1 MHYIIFH
8 YIMCYLFPEATT
20 TVFESFTNS
29 TEKHLRWS
37 LFFSLKWWN
46 YITAFVLYE
55 KAVLLQKFFLIDWFH
70 ECLKNT
76 TELLLFYGEYFYGFS
91 KSDLWK
97 HWKKTLFISQQ
108 KYLYLYLYI
117 YIYISISI
125 YLYLYIYIQF
135 FTTFKLQNLQLQI
148 QSCVSFQLKLEI
160 CAAPLTSFCFLC
172 VTNAFRKQPTNW
184 SNNSWAN
191 FCCTSSESWIF
202 LLSIWAIP
210 RSIK

>member
-1 MHYIIFH
+1 MLLVSRSNHHCFWKFH
-8 YIMCYLFPEATT
+8 KFHRKTLALE
-20 TVFESFTNS
+20 
-29 TEKHLRWS
+29 S
-37 LFFSLKWWN
+37 LFFLEMMK
-46 YITAFVLYE
+46 LYNGICYVWKGCTSAE
-55 KAVLLQKFFLIDWFH
+55 IFLIDWCH

-97 HWKKTLFISQQ
+97 RWKKTLFISQQ
-108 KYLYLYLYI
+108 KYLYLYIYI
-117 YIYISISI
+117 YISISISI